1 MVDGSRNCL
10 WLMDPVIAYGGWIQE
25 LPMVD
30 GSRNCLWLMDPGIAY
45 G

>member
-1 MVDGSRNCL
+1 MVMDQELPMVDGN
-10 WLMDPVIAYGGWIQE
+10 PE

>member
-1 MVDGSRNCL
+1 MVDDPGL
-10 WLMDPVIAYGGWIQE
+10 WLMDPG